1 MGLSSSQF
9 PDFVGQFPLNI
20 EPSNDVNL
28 HDLGD
33 LMGSQAGEYLNSS
46 LHEQLDELG
55 HSSHEAGTS
64 LQDPNT
70 NIEEQLGSA
79 ADQINDKS
87 GSMFRASSLLEGS
100 AWQPQLIQSL
110 QLNSFENDQVNSLS
124 LEEAPPQTL
133 IQLGNLPQQKTLPLQ
148 ISIASNPV
156 QNPPSNSGDKWIC
169 NHFGCSNTE
178 TFKRK
183 CDWQ

>member
-1 MGLSSSQF
+1 LGLSSPQF

-28 HDLGD
+28 HDLGN
-33 LMGSQAGEYLNSS
+33 LMGSQAGEYLSSS

-79 ADQINDKS
+79 AD
-87 GSMFRASSLLEGS
+87 
-100 AWQPQLIQSL
+100 
-110 QLNSFENDQVNSLS
+110 
-124 LEEAPPQTL
+124 
-133 IQLGNLPQQKTLPLQ
+133 
-148 ISIASNPV
+148 
-156 QNPPSNSGDKWIC
+156 
-169 NHFGCSNTE
+169 
-178 TFKRK
+178 
-183 CDWQ
+183 